1 LIFKQLEYLSSGKFK
16 NTEYEEDINMI
27 LENAEIKKD
36 DTKTNSIS
44 KDEFEIFWKNYTN
57 NLKDGLI
64 LN

>member
-1 LIFKQLEYLSSGKFK
+1 
-16 NTEYEEDINMI
+16 MI